1 MAVAEPPATDGA
13 TVPRIAVVDDDPLL
27 RESLEQNLLDAGYRV
42 TCYADGAAVLDDI
55 AGGAVP
61 DLLLL
66 DWKMPEMNGIEVLKR
81 LRGDSHTVPV
91 IFLTV
96 LTDQIYEEAALA
108 GGAVD
113 FIEKSRS
120 FTILKRRIDLILSG
134 ARGTSTAAPGDG
146 ASSGNADDDTGED
159 RHTVGDLELRPRIR
173 RAFWKGQELPFSVT
187 EFDIVHRLAG
197 AAGEDVPYRE
207 IYDLARGEGFVAGH
221 GPEGYR
227 ANVRTHIKRIRAKF
241 RDVDPTFD
249 AIENYPG
256 FGYRWRAGDG

>member
-1 MAVAEPPATDGA
+1 MAC
-13 TVPRIAVVDDDPLL
+13 IALVDDDDLL
-27 RESLEQNLLDAGYRV
+27 RESLEQNLLDAGYQVR
-42 TCYADGAAVLDDI
+42 TFADGTEVLAAVAD
-55 AGGAVP
+55 GFQP

-66 DWKMPEMNGIEVLKR
+66 DWKMPEMNGIEVLKN
-81 LRGDSHTVPV
+81 LRADNYAFPI

-120 FTILKRRIDLILSG
+120 FSILNRRIDLILSG
-134 ARGTSTAAPGDG
+134 ARGGSGAPEPTNGGGTSDKP
-146 ASSGNADDDTGED
+146 E
-159 RHTVGDLELRPRIR
+159 TVGELELRPNIR
-173 RAFWKGQELPFSVT
+173 RAFWNGEELPFSVT
-187 EFDIVHRLAG
+187 EFDIVYRLATR
-197 AAGEDVPYRE
+197 AGQDVPYRE
-207 IYDLARGEGFVAGH
+207 IYDLARGEGFIAGQ

-241 RDVDPTFD
+241 RDVDSEFD

-256 FGYRWRAGDG
+256 FGYRWRDESD

>member
-1 MAVAEPPATDGA
+1 MAEVQARSAA
-13 TVPRIAVVDDDPLL
+13 ACIALVDDDELL
-27 RESLEQNLLDAGYRV
+27 RESLEQNLLDAGYEVR
-42 TCYADGAAVLDDI
+42 TYADGTEVLAAI
-55 AGGAVP
+55 AEGFRPELV
-61 DLLLL
+61 LL

-81 LRGDSHTVPV
+81 LRSDQHAFPV

-120 FTILKRRIDLILSG
+120 FSILKRRIELILSG
-134 ARGTSTAAPGDG
+134 VRGGGEPTEDAPSERETIGSLD
-146 ASSGNADDDTGED
+146 
-159 RHTVGDLELRPRIR
+159 LRPKIR
-173 RAFWKGQELPFSVT
+173 RAFWKGAELPFSVT
-187 EFDIVHRLAG
+187 EFDIVYRLAG
-197 AAGEDVPYRE
+197 RAGQDVPYRE
-207 IYDLARGEGFVAGH
+207 IYDLARGEGFVAGQ

-241 RDVDPTFD
+241 RDVDPEFD

-256 FGYRWRAGDG
+256 FGYRWRVEDG